1 MARPWPVAES
11 VGLVWSAGGNR
22 APRRACTGF
31 TIVELITVLVVMGV
45 LSAVA
50 IARFFNND
58 TIQVREFADQAKA
71 TIRYGQKLA
80 IAQNRPIYVSATG
93 NRFALCV
100 QSGCAAG
107 SLVTAPGGNNSGTSV
122 TKNQCQ
128 VAGSYVST
136 WMCEGKPDSL
146 TVSSSRATEV
156 GAGGMF
162 FFDAMGRPYNAA
174 DAANPLG
181 TASTFTTPLA
191 ITFSGGGTSVNVTVE
206 AETGYVH

>member
-1 MARPWPVAES
+1 MAGFGSARKGNCGGAQR
-11 VGLVWSAGGNR
+11 VW
-22 APRRACTGF
+22 RRAVAGF

-45 LSAVA
+45 LGAVA
-50 IARFFNND
+50 IARFFDNGP
-58 TIQVREFADQAKA
+58 IQAREFADQAKA
-71 TIRYGQKLA
+71 VIRYGQKLA

-100 QSGCAAG
+100 QSACAA
-107 SLVTAPGGNNSGTSV
+107 SDAVAAPAGNNSGSSY
-122 TKNQCQ
+122 TKAQCQ
-128 VAGSYVST
+128 IAGGYVST

-146 TVSSSRATEV
+146 TVSASRATEV

-181 TASTFTTPLA
+181 TASTFTTPLT
-191 ITFSGGGTSVNVTVE
+191 ITVTGSGTAVVITVE